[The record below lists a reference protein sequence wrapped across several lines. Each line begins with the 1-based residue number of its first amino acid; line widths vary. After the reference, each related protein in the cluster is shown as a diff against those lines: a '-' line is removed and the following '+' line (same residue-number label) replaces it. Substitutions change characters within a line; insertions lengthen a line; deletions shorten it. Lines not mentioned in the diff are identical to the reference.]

1 LLRVRGGTNPE
12 DDKKSFANRGSA
24 RQRERRFQRTN
35 NRFQQIASEGIMQG
49 ERAMTVAFGAVRAS
63 LIRVHDKSFPNGAA
77 AVLAVMLAVG
87 PLAFGVATAQAPA
100 SAPKAAPAKSTAAAP
115 TKAANGSDPIQIKLD
130 RKKVTRTAA
139 GETLIAAT
147 SVLPGE
153 TLEEMAVYTNRSQGA
168 VSKLEATLPVPANTE
183 LVMSSVS
190 PVNAKASLDGTNFS
204 NMPLKRLVTRP
215 NGVAVEEVVP
225 LREYRFLRWY
235 PGELG
240 AGQSLT
246 VKARFKVIDDA
257 SAPAPVAAKA
267 ANAPRA
273 ATKAQ

>member
-1 LLRVRGGTNPE
+1 
-12 DDKKSFANRGSA
+12 
-24 RQRERRFQRTN
+24 
-35 NRFQQIASEGIMQG
+35 
-49 ERAMTVAFGAVRAS
+49 
-63 LIRVHDKSFPNGAA
+63 
-77 AVLAVMLAVG
+77 
-87 PLAFGVATAQAPA
+87 
-100 SAPKAAPAKSTAAAP
+100 
-115 TKAANGSDPIQIKLD
+115 
-130 RKKVTRTAA
+130 
-139 GETLIAAT
+139 
-147 SVLPGE
+147 
-153 TLEEMAVYTNRSQGA
+153 MAVYTNRSQGA

-190 PVNAKASLDGTNFS
+190 PVNVKASLDGTNFS

-273 ATKAQ
+273 ATKSQ